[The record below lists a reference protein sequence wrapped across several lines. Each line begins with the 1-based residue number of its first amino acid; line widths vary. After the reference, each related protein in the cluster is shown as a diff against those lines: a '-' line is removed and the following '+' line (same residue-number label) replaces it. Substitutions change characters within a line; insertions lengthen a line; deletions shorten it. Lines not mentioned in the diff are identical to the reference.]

1 MKQPRAHTHRRSV
14 SRETCSRA
22 QSGGSSVSRETLTQ
36 ASSTRRKVSRETLVQ
51 SASVAGSVSRETSKH
66 CCAEQERTVQNV
78 HHQQDVQQA
87 QRHAPEAHHSH
98 EAHHTHEA
106 HRQQTGASHKQHH
119 DRRASQQHADQRQ
132 HTHSTGTTG
141 TSQQHNHHAAPQQQ
155 TSTNAKPHPCKKT
168 VYDFRRDHHKKFHKN
183 RLSLRQTVYLV
194 GPPGAGKSTL
204 ARKLAFLAGLT
215 CIDLD
220 TYIEQFAMTSI
231 RSIFAQQGEQV
242 FRDIEA
248 ECLRMVAAYSHP
260 VIVACGGGII
270 ERPENRTLLKEQ
282 GFVVFLNRTPLESF
296 KRIDNFT
303 ARPLLTSKEQ
313 AAALGQR
320 RAPLYQEVADYTI
333 TNVHCTCSVM
343 AHNLLDEL
351 KRRSILCPHA

>member
-22 QSGGSSVSRETLTQ
+22 QSGVSSVSRETLTQ
-36 ASSTRRKVSRETLVQ
+36 ASNASRKVSRETLVQ
-51 SASVAGSVSRETSKH
+51 SACVAGSVSRETSKH

-78 HHQQDVQQA
+78 RHEQNAHHQQDAQPVQH
-87 QRHAPEAHHSH
+87 HAH
-98 EAHHTHEA
+98 EAH
-106 HRQQTGASHKQHH
+106 QQQACTPHKHQHH
-119 DRRASQQHADQRQ
+119 VRHASQQHEDQHQ
-132 HTHSTGTTG
+132 HTHSTGTTH
-141 TSQQHNHHAAPQQQ
+141 TSQQRDHHPASQQQ

-270 ERPENRTLLKEQ
+270 ERPENRSLLKEQ

-333 TNVHCTCSVM
+333 SNVHCTCSVM

>member
-14 SRETCSRA
+14 SRET
-22 QSGGSSVSRETLTQ
+22 LTQ
-36 ASSTRRKVSRETLVQ
+36 ASNASRKVSRETLVQ
-51 SASVAGSVSRETSKH
+51 SACVAGSVSRETSKH

-78 HHQQDVQQA
+78 HHEQNAHHQQDAQQA
-87 QRHAPEAHHSH
+87 QHHAHEAHHLH
-98 EAHHTHEA
+98 EAHHTQETHQ
-106 HRQQTGASHKQHH
+106 QQTGASHKHH
-119 DRRASQQHADQRQ
+119 DRRASQQHEDQRQ

-183 RLSLRQTVYLV
+183 RLLLQKTVYLV

-270 ERPENRTLLKEQ
+270 ERPENRLLLKEQ

-333 TNVHCTCSVM
+333 SNVHCTCSVM